1 MKTSPNESA
10 FSKAAFYHPDGGI
23 DTPQSGLTIREYFAA
38 VALQGI
44 LANPQ
49 SYSSAPTQIA
59 KYAVDQADLLIDEL
73 NKETN

>member
-1 MKTSPNESA
+1 MKTNPEHLIHS
-10 FSKAAFYHPDGGI
+10 FSDS
-23 DTPQSGLTIREYFAA
+23 DTYNVNGLTKREYFAA

-44 LANPQ
+44 LANPE